1 MIAGVMLQHTLF
13 SRYFLCLD
21 VIFLHLWPNI
31 QCYALQKRPVVA
43 LPVPQLEHFV
53 RQKKETKPEKSQAI
67 SKHQTRMQINMQTII
82 YTCLPNKTAKE
93 AWAELGQALQIKIQ
107 PNCRRINVGAKQ
119 ILLVKKK
126 MSDLINESPT
136 PSNKC
141 YKCQTLLLGT
151 KDKKLETR
159 HKGLYKL
166 NTSDSSLIC
175 IL

>member
-82 YTCLPNKTAKE
+82 FTCLPNKTAKE

-126 MSDLINESPT
+126 MSVLLINVMNAKP
-136 PSNKC
+136 
-141 YKCQTLLLGT
+141 YYQG
-151 KDKKLETR
+151 LETR
-159 HKGLYKL
+159 NQKRDIKGLYKL